1 MAETEATAAPSASRA
16 TPGPVWAPVAG
27 ALAIGMAAVFVRMR
41 EEGLGLSATA
51 FWRLALSLPLFWLW
65 LGVERRSRRPSVE
78 RKFTCRDAAALM
90 IPGLFF
96 AGDLAVWHSSID
108 LTTVANATLFANC
121 APVLVS
127 LVAWLWMGER
137 LRWVFV
143 AGLICALGG
152 VAGVVSSS
160 FELGARNVHGDM
172 LGLLTAVFYAG
183 YILSVKRVRS
193 RFSTPVV
200 MIWSIPVACAALLAI
215 ASASGETLAPVTAR
229 GWLVLVGLAVI
240 CQVGGQGL
248 IAYALA
254 HLPASFSSVSLLIQ
268 PVAAAIFAWLILDE
282 ALGPLQAGAGVLV
295 LVGIYLA
302 RRGSRG

>member
-1 MAETEATAAPSASRA
+1 MTEVGAESEGRPGGRA
-16 TPGPVWAPVAG
+16 GRAIWALVAG
-27 ALAIGMAAVFVRMR
+27 ALAIGLAAIFVRLR

-51 FWRLALSLPLFWLW
+51 FWRLALSLPLFWVW
-65 LGVERRSRRPSVE
+65 LAVEGRPRRAPSPRGFSRR
-78 RKFTCRDAAALM
+78 DAVALM

-96 AGDLAVWHSSID
+96 AADLAVWHWSIE

-121 APVLVS
+121 APILVS

-143 AGLICALGG
+143 AGLVCALAGA
-152 VAGVVSSS
+152 AGVVGSS
-160 FELGARNVHGDM
+160 FELGARNVRGDA
-172 LGLLTAVFYAG
+172 LGLLTAVFYAA
-183 YILSVKRVRS
+183 YILSVKRVRA
-193 RFSTPVV
+193 RFSTPTV
-200 MIWSIPVACAALLAI
+200 MVWSIPAACAVLLVVAL
-215 ASASGETLAPVTAR
+215 ASGETLAPATAR
-229 GWLVLVGLAVI
+229 GWLVLLGLAVI

-268 PVAAAIFAWLILDE
+268 PVAAAVFAWLILDE
-282 ALGPLQAGAGVLV
+282 TLGPLQAGAGVLV

-302 RRGSRG
+302 RRGSRE

>member
-1 MAETEATAAPSASRA
+1 MTQEEAKSGDHAGGHARRA
-16 TPGPVWAPVAG
+16 IWALVAG
-27 ALAIGMAAVFVRMR
+27 ALAIGMAAIFVRLR

-51 FWRLALSLPLFWLW
+51 FWRLALALPLFWLW
-65 LGVERRSRRPSVE
+65 LGVEGRPRPAPAPRRFSRGNAV
-78 RKFTCRDAAALM
+78 ALM

-96 AGDLAVWHSSID
+96 ACDLAVWHWSIE

-121 APVLVS
+121 APILVS

-143 AGLICALGG
+143 AGLICALAGA
-152 VAGVVSSS
+152 AGVVGSS
-160 FELGARNVHGDM
+160 FELGAQNVRGDG
-172 LGLLTAVFYAG
+172 LGLLTAVFYGA
-183 YILSVKRVRS
+183 YILSVKRVRA

-200 MIWSIPVACAALLAI
+200 MVWSIPVACAVLLVVAL
-215 ASASGETLAPVTAR
+215 ASGEALAPATAR
-229 GWLVLVGLAVI
+229 GWLVLLGLAVI

-268 PVAAAIFAWLILDE
+268 PLAAAVFAWLILDE
-282 ALGPLQAGAGVLV
+282 TLGPLQAGAGVLV

-302 RRGSRG
+302 RRGSRE

>member
-1 MAETEATAAPSASRA
+1 MTEEEAKAAGRASGRA
-16 TPGPVWAPVAG
+16 RRAIWALVAG
-27 ALAIGMAAVFVRMR
+27 ALAIGLAAIFVRLR

-51 FWRLALSLPLFWLW
+51 FWRLALALPLFWVW
-65 LGVERRSRRPSVE
+65 LAVEGRSGPGSAPRRFSRG
-78 RKFTCRDAAALM
+78 DAVALM

-96 AGDLAVWHSSID
+96 AGDLALWHWSIE

-121 APVLVS
+121 APILVS

-143 AGLICALGG
+143 AGLVCALAGA
-152 VAGVVSSS
+152 AGVVGSS
-160 FELGARNVHGDM
+160 FELGAQNVRGDG
-172 LGLLTAVFYAG
+172 LGLLTAVFYGA
-183 YILSVKRVRS
+183 YILSVKRVRA

-200 MIWSIPVACAALLAI
+200 MVWSIPVACAVLLVVAL
-215 ASASGETLAPVTAR
+215 ASAETLTPATAR
-229 GWLVLVGLAVI
+229 GWLVLLGLAVI

-254 HLPASFSSVSLLIQ
+254 HLPASFSCVSLLIQ
-268 PVAAAIFAWLILDE
+268 PVAAAVFAWLILDE
-282 ALGPLQAGAGVLV
+282 TLGPLQAGAGVLV

-302 RRGSRG
+302 RRGSRE